1 MRCPFCQSEELKV
14 IDKRETP
21 DNESIRRRRECEK
34 CEKRFTTHERI
45 ESPNLFVI
53 KKNGSRQEFVRDK
66 LFKSFL
72 KACEKRPIS
81 NEIIEEEV
89 SKIEAKLKSFEE
101 TEIPSKYIGELVMKA
116 LKRMDQVAYIRFA
129 SIYRDFTD
137 LSDYEEELKKL
148 VKVEPKKIIKEN

>member
-45 ESPNLFVI
+45 ENPNLFVI
-53 KKNGSRQEFVRDK
+53 KKNGSRQEFNREK
-66 LFKSFL
+66 LIKSFL

-81 NEIIEEEV
+81 QEQIDEEV

-116 LKRMDQVAYIRFA
+116 LNKLDKVAYIRFA
-129 SIYRDFTD
+129 SVYRDFTD

-148 VKVEPKKIIKEN
+148 VKVETKKVIKEN

>member
-45 ESPNLFVI
+45 ENPNLFVI
-53 KKNGSRQEFVRDK
+53 KKNGSRQEFNREK
-66 LFKSFL
+66 LIKSFL

-81 NEIIEEEV
+81 QEQIDEEV

-116 LKRMDQVAYIRFA
+116 LNKLDKVAYIRFA
-129 SIYRDFTD
+129 SVYRDFTD

-148 VKVEPKKIIKEN
+148 VKVETSRIH